1 MKRWLF
7 RCLVAALTFCGGYAL
22 VWQLG
27 PGRPLSLCEIDA
39 APEHYRE
46 REVRVRVWLE
56 RIKGSYIIKDYPE
69 GFVTAF
75 SLCKTENL
83 EGASVEFADVADA
96 EAIPSRRS
104 ARGEDNP
111 GSLTEAVI
119 SGYLAKDDHIPH
131 CFTPKYTL
139 QRAKLEKVLATVT
152 FANNDEAAAWIQTAR
167 QKYGWR

>member
-7 RCLVAALTFCGGYAL
+7 KLLVAALTFCGGYAL

-46 REVRVRVWLE
+46 REVRARVWLE
-56 RIKGSYIIKDYPE
+56 RIKSASTIKE
-69 GFVTAF
+69 GPAGFISAF
-75 SLCKTENL
+75 SLCQTNNL

-96 EAIPSRRS
+96 EAIPSKWS

-111 GSLTEAVI
+111 GSLTEAIV
-119 SGYLAKDDHIPH
+119 SGYLANDYGMLH
-131 CFTPKYTL
+131 CFRPKYTL
-139 QRAKLEKVLATVT
+139 QRAKLEKVLGTVT